1 MTGAPLPL
9 VQGRISGADLM
20 NQPQDGSRQTRSKN
34 EANKQARLSRGAKP
48 LHEKTETLVE
58 QLVEPA
64 VQESGLE
71 LVEVTY
77 TKEGPDWYL
86 RVFIDHPAGVT
97 LDTCQALSN
106 KLNPLLDD
114 ADLVEQA
121 YFFEVSSPGLERPLK
136 KEADFRRY
144 QGNKVRVT
152 TYAPLAGQKKFEGVL
167 KGLEAGKVIVE
178 LKDGTVEIPFDQV
191 ASARLMIDF

>member
-1 MTGAPLPL
+1 MAG
-9 VQGRISGADLM
+9 
-20 NQPQDGSRQTRSKN
+20 
-34 EANKQARLSRGAKP
+34 
-48 LHEKTETLVE
+48 
-58 QLVEPA
+58 LVEPVA
-64 VQESGLE
+64 LELGLE

-86 RVFIDHPAGVT
+86 RIFIDHPAGVT
-97 LDTCQALSN
+97 LDICQTLSN

-114 ADLVEQA
+114 ADLIEQA

-136 KEADFRRY
+136 KEADFWRY

-167 KGLEAGKVIVE
+167 RGLETGRVILEQPAG
-178 LKDGTVEIPFDQV
+178 LVEIPLNQV